1 MTIKNAWASRPDN
14 RFVAE
19 QNDLAVLKL
28 LRDFGHLRRSEIAR
42 GVWPNSSNAVAMKMA
57 NRTVHR
63 LREKGYIQEKPNS
76 LGGRSLVLAAR
87 GATWLQLHGVE
98 AHDGYELSSV
108 AGPHFYHRTLGT
120 RYLLERAARGHK
132 VFGEYALQKGFG
144 PIGRGELNERFKK
157 LPDGIVLAPGSERGY
172 DSNVIAA
179 DWVEVESS
187 YKPEQELSKIFAI
200 AWSVGS
206 WLNAAETLLLDRV
219 LFIYNSRQRHENT
232 ILRALQHYLE
242 KHPATNPDLLSSI
255 VLVRCQVG
263 LPLVWEGFQE
273 LDSAHLLK
281 AKGFTGSGTNE

>member
-1 MTIKNAWASRPDN
+1 MTNKKALVPRPDN
-14 RFVAE
+14 RIVAA

-42 GVWPNSSNAVAMKMA
+42 GVWPNSSTTVATKMA
-57 NRTVHR
+57 NRTVRR
-63 LREKGYIQEKPNS
+63 LREKGYVREKPNS
-76 LGGRSLVLAAR
+76 LGGRSLVLTAR

-120 RYLLERAARGHK
+120 RYLLERAAGGHK

-144 PIGRGELNERFKK
+144 PIGRGELAERFQK
-157 LPDGIVLAPGSERGY
+157 LPDGIVLAPGHERGY
-172 DSNVIAA
+172 DRNVIAA

-206 WLNAAETLLLDRV
+206 WLDAAETIMLDRV

-232 ILRALQHYLE
+232 ILRALQRYLG
-242 KHPATNPDLLSSI
+242 KHPATNTDLLLSI

-263 LPLVWEGFQE
+263 LPLVWQGFSE
-273 LDSAHLLK
+273 FDSAHLLK
-281 AKGFTGSGTNE
+281 AKGLTISGTDE